1 MFPTRS
7 FIFAKEA
14 NMVTDG
20 VFYCPKCGGHL
31 KNYDR
36 VRRIVRTKYGRITH
50 IKIRRLICADC
61 GSIHRSLPYTL
72 FPYKQYEASIIR
84 GVVLGDISQNDR
96 DYEDYPC
103 EMTMKRWV
111 ETFPTS

>member
-1 MFPTRS
+1 
-7 FIFAKEA
+7 
-14 NMVTDG
+14 
-20 VFYCPKCGGHL
+20 
-31 KNYDR
+31 
-36 VRRIVRTKYGRITH
+36 
-50 IKIRRLICADC
+50 
-61 GSIHRSLPYTL
+61 L